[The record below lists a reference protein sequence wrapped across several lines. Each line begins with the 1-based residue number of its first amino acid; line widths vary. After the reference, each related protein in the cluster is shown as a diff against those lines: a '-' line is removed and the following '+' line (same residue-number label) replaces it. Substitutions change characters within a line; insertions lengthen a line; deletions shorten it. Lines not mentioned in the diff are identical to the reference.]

1 VGGERHRV
9 RRAHHRADRAGA
21 AGGPIATLL
30 TFGHG
35 RLDGEG
41 LRSLLTGAGVGLVV
55 DIRRFPGSRANPA
68 ASRDAI
74 EGELAAAGI
83 GYRWEERLGGRRRLT
98 AEQDAASPDGWWRIA
113 AFRAYAAWTRTP
125 EFAAG
130 LATVLDEA
138 AARDDA
144 ATTDAAPAS
153 EATADAWG
161 ARTAIMCSEAVW
173 WRCHR
178 RVVADVATALH
189 GAEVL
194 HLMHDGSLREHP
206 LSETATAA
214 GGEVRWPPAPG
225 GG

>member
-1 VGGERHRV
+1 MGGERHRV
-9 RRAHHRADRAGA
+9 RRPHHRAHRAGA
-21 AGGPIATLL
+21 AGGAIATLL

-41 LRSLLTGAGVGLVV
+41 LRSLLTDAGVGLVV

-68 ASRDAI
+68 AARDAI
-74 EGELAAAGI
+74 EGELGAAGI
-83 GYRWEERLGGRRRLT
+83 DYRWEERLGGRRRLS
-98 AEQDAASPDGWWRIA
+98 AEQDAASPDGWWRVA

-130 LATVLDEA
+130 LRAVLDEA
-138 AARDDA
+138 AARVDA
-144 ATTDAAPAS
+144 GS
-153 EATADAWG
+153 ADASG
-161 ARTAIMCSEAVW
+161 ARTAVMCSEAVW

-194 HLMHDGSLREHP
+194 HLMHDGSLRAHP

-214 GGEVRWPPAPG
+214 RGEVRWPPAPAG
-225 GG
+225 A